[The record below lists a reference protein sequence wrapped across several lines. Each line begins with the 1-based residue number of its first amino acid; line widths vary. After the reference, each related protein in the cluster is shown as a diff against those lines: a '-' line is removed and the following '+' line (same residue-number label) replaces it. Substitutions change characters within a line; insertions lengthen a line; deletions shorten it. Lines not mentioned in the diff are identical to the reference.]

1 MKETRDKIVQMLQ
14 SFDEQM
20 RRSED
25 ITKDVQDLR
34 KESERLKT
42 ILEETAPV
50 VEEMPVKEPV
60 GETELIRE
68 RLYHEINRTTRNLWA
83 MDFLYFRRLEN
94 KQLNDI
100 TLTNDE
106 LKVRLCGWLENL
118 IERFNHI
125 EEQL

>member
-25 ITKDVQDLR
+25 ITIDVQDLR
-34 KESERLKT
+34 KESERLRT

-50 VEEMPVKEPV
+50 VEEMAVKEQA

>member
-20 RRSED
+20 RRSEY

-34 KESERLKT
+34 KESERLRT
-42 ILEETAPV
+42 MLEETAPV

-60 GETELIRE
+60 GETELMRE

-83 MDFLYFRRLEN
+83 MDFLYFRQLEN

>member
-1 MKETRDKIVQMLQ
+1 MKAIRDKIVQMLQ

-25 ITKDVQDLR
+25 ITKDVSDLR
-34 KESERLKT
+34 KESERLRT
-42 ILEETAPV
+42 MLEETAPV
-50 VEEMPVKEPV
+50 VEEMAVKEQA
-60 GETELIRE
+60 GKTELIRE

>member
-1 MKETRDKIVQMLQ
+1 MKAIRDKIVQMLQ

-25 ITKDVQDLR
+25 ITKDVSELR
-34 KESERLKT
+34 KESERLRT

-50 VEEMPVKEPV
+50 VEEMAVKEQA
-60 GETELIRE
+60 GKTELIRE